1 MMDDEMFDRFDPG
14 GMEVLRR
21 LEAYADARLTP
32 NVAATARVRAGVM
45 AAAHQRS
52 AMLAAATAAGATVA
66 APLASDRSTP
76 VAIGSW
82 RRAFAA
88 ALAGTITLAI
98 LAGTALAARPGG
110 LLYPARLWTEAA
122 NLPAASLPRAQ
133 AEIERLQARVVEAQ
147 QAAAVGDGPA
157 VQAAVVAY
165 ASIVAEA
172 AAGTDGDPTATAAL
186 EEAVARHV
194 VVLTALLDLVP
205 LQARTAIENA
215 LASST
220 KALDSIHAGAPPAG
234 GSGGA
239 NGANGGNGGTGGD
252 AGNGGGN
259 PGNGGGNPGNGGG
272 AVPVGPVTEPEATST
287 PKPPKTTPPGHT
299 RTPRPVRTD
308 EHLTPAPPSPPIDES
323 PDKSH

>member
-1 MMDDEMFDRFDPG
+1 VIDDEMFDRYDPG

-32 NVAATARVRAGVM
+32 NVAATTRVRAGVM

-52 AMLAAATAAGATVA
+52 AMLAGALADGTTIA
-66 APLASDRSTP
+66 APVTTDPPTP

-133 AEIERLQARVVEAQ
+133 AEIGRLQARVVEAQ

-157 VQAAVVAY
+157 VQAAIVAY
-165 ASIVAEA
+165 TAIVAEA
-172 AAGTDGDPTATAAL
+172 AAGTEGDPVATAAL
-186 EEAVARHV
+186 EQTVARHM
-194 VVLTALLDLVP
+194 VVLTALLDRVP
-205 LQARTAIENA
+205 LQARSAMENA

-220 KALDSIHAGAPPAG
+220 KVLDSIHPGAPPAG
-234 GSGGA
+234 GSGG
-239 NGANGGNGGTGGD
+239 GGNGGTGGNAGSGGGN
-252 AGNGGGN
+252 AGNGGGAG
-259 PGNGGGNPGNGGG
+259 PG
-272 AVPVGPVTEPEATST
+272 GPPTGPEATPPPT
-287 PKPPKTTPPGHT
+287 PRAPKPTPPGHT
-299 RTPRPVRTD
+299 DTPRPVRTD
-308 EHLTPAPPSPPIDES
+308 GHLPPSQPSPPIDES
-323 PDKSH
+323 PGKSH